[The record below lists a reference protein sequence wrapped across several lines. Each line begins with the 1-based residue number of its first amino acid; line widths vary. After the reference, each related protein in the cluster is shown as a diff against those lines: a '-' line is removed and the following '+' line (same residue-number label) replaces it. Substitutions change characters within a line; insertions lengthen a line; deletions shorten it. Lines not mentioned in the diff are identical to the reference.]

1 MDNIAVMGDN
11 SPQMRSNIPSK
22 QQTMREISELL
33 GTPEILP
40 TSGSS
45 VPSVFFTSVAAAMG
59 VPVVAGM
66 PNMARKIIETAHLQ
80 WEDRF
85 SSENT
90 PSGGGGTVT
99 AIGLMQVKN
108 AILIWQGKE
117 IVNLPGVI
125 TRDEWVPKQNWEAVR
140 ANLPRESQLV
150 ISRPGADTFREMVL
164 SEYDN
169 QCAVTGFQLKQTIEI
184 AHIVPYYGP
193 ESDQIQNALP
203 LRVDIHRLFDKG
215 LMRIQQNSSKKLE
228 IVIHDIAKDDYS
240 DFHHQELILPKD
252 PLAVPSAIAL
262 EEHDKI
268 FVNLWREI

>member
-1 MDNIAVMGDN
+1 MGDN

-59 VPVVAGM
+59 VPIVAGM
-66 PNMARKIIETAHLQ
+66 PNMARKIIEAAHLE
-80 WEDRF
+80 WEDHF

-108 AILIWQGKE
+108 AILVWQGKE
-117 IVNLPGVI
+117 TINLPVVV
-125 TRDEWVPKQNWEAVR
+125 TRDEWVPAQNWEDIR
-140 ANLPRESQLV
+140 SDLPRESNLV
-150 ISRPGADTFREMVL
+150 ITRPGADIFREMVL

-169 QCAVTGFQLKQTIEI
+169 QCAVTGFQLKYTIEI
-184 AHIVPYYGP
+184 AHIIPYYGP

-203 LRVDIHRLFDKG
+203 LRVDIHRLFDNG
-215 LMRIQQNSSKKLE
+215 LMRIQQNSSKKFE
-228 IVIHDIAKDDYS
+228 IIIHDIAKDDYS
-240 DFHHQELILPKD
+240 DFHLQELILPKD
-252 PLAVPSAIAL
+252 PLAVPSSVAL